1 MVIDCHE
8 PEELNSTM
16 CPQKSNESPTT
27 KTTIKATTSAAVNT
41 HSSKKGTNVKME
53 SSTEL
58 PSSSTNMV
66 YPVIYGV
73 VGGIGLVLIT
83 IIIILLIL
91 HWQKR

>member
-8 PEELNSTM
+8 PDELNSTM
-16 CPQKSNESPTT
+16 CPQKDNDSPTI
-27 KTTIKATTSAAVNT
+27 KTTMTTTSRVNI
-41 HSSKKGTNVKME
+41 HSSKMGTNPKME

-58 PSSSTNMV
+58 PPSSSNVV

-73 VGGIGLVLIT
+73 VGGMGLVLIT